1 MYLIFEHFLEYLILF
16 SDDSVDEESKISNS
30 KSSASGCYLAFAWFF
45 YQFQPGVA
53 YKMLLINKT
62 CTLVT
67 HFISN
72 PSATV
77 NVFQRKKN
85 HK

>member
-1 MYLIFEHFLEYLILF
+1 MKKAKFQIAKVQPQGVTYLLL
-16 SDDSVDEESKISNS
+16 D
-30 KSSASGCYLAFAWFF
+30 FF

-53 YKMLLINKT
+53 YKVLLINKT

>member
-53 YKMLLINKT
+53 YK
-62 CTLVT
+62 
-67 HFISN
+67 
-72 PSATV
+72 
-77 NVFQRKKN
+77 
-85 HK
+85 